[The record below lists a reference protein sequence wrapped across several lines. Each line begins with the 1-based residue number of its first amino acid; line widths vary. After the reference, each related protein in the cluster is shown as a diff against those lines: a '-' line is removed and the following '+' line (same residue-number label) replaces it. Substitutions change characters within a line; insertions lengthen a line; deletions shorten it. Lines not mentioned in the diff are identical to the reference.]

1 MIKTGLKSIFAKD
14 KYVFSDFPKQPR
26 HTFSYVNS
34 EKPQRQ
40 LGTFSVDAPALTG
53 SSSVER

>member
-1 MIKTGLKSIFAKD
+1 MIKTGLRSLFAKD
-14 KYVFSDFPKQPR
+14 KYIFSDLPKQPR

-34 EKPQRQ
+34 EKPERQ
-40 LGTFSVDAPALTG
+40 LGTFSADTPTLTG